1 MLNIILINTEFIM
14 MFPDLQMTPVS
25 DGVFTND
32 TSSSIKVTPL
42 GAGQDVGR
50 SCILVTINGKNVMLD
65 CGMHMGFQDDRKFP
79 DFSYV
84 TREGTLTEYIDCVII
99 SHFHLDHCGALPYMS
114 EMVGYN
120 GPIYMTQPTKAIA
133 PILLEDFRRIS
144 VERKGESNFFTSQNI
159 KDCMKKVIT
168 INLHQTIQVDDDL
181 EIKCYYAGHVL
192 GAGMF
197 LVKSGQQSLVYTGDF
212 NMTPD
217 RHLGSAWIDK
227 CRPDLLIT
235 ESTYATTI
243 RDSKRCRERDFLMKV
258 RDCVEKGG
266 KVLIPV
272 FALGRAQELCIL
284 LETYWE
290 HMNMK
295 VPIFFAAGLTEKA
308 TNYYKMFITW
318 TNEKIKETFIERNM
332 FDFKHI
338 KPFDRSY
345 IDNPGPMVVFAT
357 PGMLHAGL
365 SLQIFKKWAPSPQ
378 NIVIMPGYCV
388 AGTVGSK
395 ILSGAKRIEFENKQ
409 VVEVNMKVEYMSFS
423 AHADSKGIMELISK
437 CEPKNVLLVHG
448 EAIKMKFLKMKIE
461 QEFKV
466 KCYDPANGETVD
478 IPTKISI
485 PVDVSEC
492 LLKKSL
498 ENNQFN
504 LELEDTSNSKRMK
517 LLHGTLVMTANS
529 AAQPPVFKIVPPELA
544 MEEAGIRQHR
554 IKYTTTLRLKNVQN
568 LSCRQIS
575 EAILKRIRLK
585 IKDKGSTRNA
595 IALVDKGH
603 DDELPIDDVPRL
615 ISDSRVNV
623 GQCYVQLDQQESGN
637 FRDAYVAW
645 YDHDESLGN
654 VLVETLNEI
663 ESIQ

>member
-1 MLNIILINTEFIM
+1 MGI
-14 MFPDLQMTPVS
+14 Q
-25 DGVFTND
+25 
-32 TSSSIKVTPL
+32 VTPL

-50 SCILVTINGKNVMLD
+50 SCILVTLNGKNVMFD
-65 CGMHMGFQDDRKFP
+65 CGMHMGFQDERKFP

-84 TREGTLTEYIDCVII
+84 TRDGSLTEYIDCVII
-99 SHFHLDHCGALPYMS
+99 SHFHLDHCGALPFMS

-144 VERKGESNFFTSQNI
+144 VERKGESNFFTQQNI

-168 INLHQTIQVDDDL
+168 INLHQTIQVYDDL

-197 LVKSGQQSLVYTGDF
+197 LVKSGQESVVYTGDF

-227 CRPDLLIT
+227 CRPNLLIT

-258 RDCVEKGG
+258 RECVERGG

-318 TNEKIKETFIERNM
+318 TNEKIKETFVKRNM

-345 IDNPGPMVVFAT
+345 IDIPGPMVVFAT

-365 SLQIFKKWAPSPQ
+365 SLQIFKKWAPSAQ

-388 AGTVGSK
+388 AGTVGAK
-395 ILSGAKRIEFENKQ
+395 ILSGARRIEFENKQ
-409 VVEVNMKVEYMSFS
+409 VVEVNMKVENMSFS
-423 AHADSKGIMELISK
+423 AHADSKGIMELIHM

-448 EAIKMKFLKMKIE
+448 EAIKMKFLKAKVE

-466 KCYDPANGETVD
+466 NCYDPANGETVE
-478 IPTKISI
+478 IPTQISV
-485 PVDVSEC
+485 PVDVCEN

-498 ENNQFN
+498 ES
-504 LELEDTSNSKRMK
+504 LRYRDVDSDIDSKRLK
-517 LLHGTLVMTANS
+517 VLHGALVMSANS
-529 AAQPPVFKIVPPELA
+529 RDQPPIFKIVPPELA
-544 MEEAGIRQHR
+544 MEEAGIRHHK

-568 LSCRQIS
+568 LTCRQIS
-575 EAILKRIRLK
+575 ESILKRIESKMQDRSKLNNVLAV
-585 IKDKGSTRNA
+585 RNSG
-595 IALVDKGH
+595 LN
-603 DDELPIDDVPRL
+603 DDMLLDDTPQL

-623 GQCYVQLDQQESGN
+623 GQCYVQLDQQDTGN
-637 FRDAYVAW
+637 YRDAYVAW

-654 VLVETLNEI
+654 VLVEALNEMENI
-663 ESIQ
+663 

>member
-1 MLNIILINTEFIM
+1 MFSDKQMQPVAEGLLANDDSIN
-14 MFPDLQMTPVS
+14 
-25 DGVFTND
+25 
-32 TSSSIKVTPL
+32 IKVTPL

-50 SCILVTINGKNVMLD
+50 SCILVTLNGRNIMFD
-65 CGMHMGFQDDRKFP
+65 CGMHMGFQDERKFP
-79 DFSYV
+79 DFSYI
-84 TREGTLTEYIDCVII
+84 TREGSLTEYIDCVIV

-144 VERKGESNFFTSQNI
+144 VERKGESNFFTSHNI
-159 KDCMKKVIT
+159 RDCMKKVIT
-168 INLHQTIQVDDDL
+168 INLHQTIQVLDDL

-197 LVKSGQQSLVYTGDF
+197 LVKSGQQSVVYTGDF

-243 RDSKRCRERDFLMKV
+243 RESKRCRERDFLMKV
-258 RDCVEKGG
+258 RDCVERGG

-318 TNEKIKETFIERNM
+318 TNEKIKETFVERNM

-365 SLQIFKKWAPSPQ
+365 SLQIFKKWAPSAQ

-388 AGTVGSK
+388 AGTVGQK

-423 AHADSKGIMELISK
+423 AHADSRGIMELISK

-466 KCYDPANGETVD
+466 ACYDPANGETVNV
-478 IPTKISI
+478 PTQISI

-498 ENNQFN
+498 ENCIY
-504 LELEDTSNSKRMK
+504 DIDGDDDSKRMK
-517 LLHGTLVMTANS
+517 ILHGTLVMS
-529 AAQPPVFKIVPPELA
+529 ASTPSNPPIFKIVPPDLA
-544 MEEAGIRQHR
+544 MEEAGIRQHK

-568 LSCRQIS
+568 LTCRQIS
-575 EAILKRIRLK
+575 ETILKRIKSK
-585 IKDKGSTRNA
+585 IKDRGESMK
-595 IALVDKGH
+595 ALMSNEKSF
-603 DDELPIDDVPRL
+603 DDELLMDDSPRL

-623 GQCYVQLDQQESGN
+623 GQCYVQLDQQDTGN
-637 FRDAYVAW
+637 YRDAYVAW
-645 YDHDESLGN
+645 YDQDESLGN
-654 VLVETLNEI
+654 VLVQTLNEL
-663 ESIQ
+663 EDIQ

>member
-1 MLNIILINTEFIM
+1 MIAPM
-14 MFPDLQMTPVS
+14 DVGQSLQPIGDGLYAS
-25 DGVFTND
+25 DSLTN
-32 TSSSIKVTPL
+32 IKVTPL

-50 SCILVTINGKNVMLD
+50 SCIIVTLNGKNIMFD
-65 CGMHMGFQDDRKFP
+65 CGMHMGYQDERKFP
-79 DFSYV
+79 DFTYV
-84 TREGTLTEYIDCVII
+84 TGYQENKRLTEFIDCVII
-99 SHFHLDHCGALPYMS
+99 SHFHLDHCGSLPYMS
-114 EMVGYN
+114 EMVGYD

-133 PILLEDFRRIS
+133 PILLEDFRRIA
-144 VERKGESNFFTSQNI
+144 VERKGESNFFSSKNI
-159 KDCMKKVIT
+159 KDCMNKVVT
-168 INLHQTIQVDDDL
+168 INLLQTTKVLDDL
-181 EIKCYYAGHVL
+181 HIKCYYAGHVL
-192 GAGMF
+192 GAAMF
-197 LVKSGQQSLVYTGDF
+197 LVKSGQQSVVYTGDF

-243 RDSKRCRERDFLMKV
+243 RDSKRLRERDFLMKV
-258 RDCVEKGG
+258 RECVERGG

-318 TNEKIKETFIERNM
+318 TNEKIKETFVERNM

-388 AGTVGSK
+388 AGTVGAK
-395 ILSGAKRIEFENKQ
+395 ILAGAKRIEFENKQ
-409 VVEVNMKVEYMSFS
+409 FVDVNMKVEYMSFS
-423 AHADSKGIMELISK
+423 AHADSKGIMELINM

-448 EAIKMKFLKMKIE
+448 EALKMKYLKTKIE
-461 QEFKV
+461 QEIGIN
-466 KCYDPANGETVD
+466 CYDPANGETVD
-478 IPTKISI
+478 IPTQISV
-485 PVDVSEC
+485 PVDVSGA
-492 LLKKSL
+492 LLKRTL
-498 ENNQFN
+498 ENTSC
-504 LELEDTSNSKRMK
+504 ELDFQRGPDTKK
-517 LLHGTLVMTANS
+517 IKVLHGVLVMSATTAS
-529 AAQPPVFKIVPPELA
+529 QTPIFKVVTPDVA
-544 MEEAGIRQHR
+544 MDEAGIQQHK

-568 LSCRQIS
+568 LTNRQIS
-575 EAILKRIRLK
+575 EILIKRIGNK
-585 IKDKGSTRNA
+585 IKEKKLDLISTFNERASGSENMTSDN
-595 IALVDKGH
+595 
-603 DDELPIDDVPRL
+603 VPRL
-615 ISDSRVNV
+615 FSDSRINV
-623 GQCYVQLDQQESGN
+623 GHCYVQLDQQETTSY
-637 FRDAYVAW
+637 RDAYVAW
-645 YDHDESLGN
+645 FDQDEALGN
-654 VLVETLNEI
+654 VLVESLTEI
-663 ESIQ
+663 ESLTA

>member
-1 MLNIILINTEFIM
+1 M
-14 MFPDLQMTPVS
+14 MMPTPQMQPFG
-25 DGVFTND
+25 DGLFVTND
-32 TSSSIKVTPL
+32 ISTSIKVTPL

-50 SCILVTINGKNVMLD
+50 SCILVTINNKNVMLD
-65 CGMHMGFQDDRKFP
+65 CGMHMGFQDERKFP
-79 DFSYV
+79 DFSFV
-84 TREGTLTEYIDCVII
+84 TTEGTLTDYIDCVIV

-168 INLHQTIQVDDDL
+168 INLHQTIQVSEDL

-197 LVKSGQQSLVYTGDF
+197 MVKSGQQSVVYTGDF

-258 RDCVEKGG
+258 RECVERGG

-284 LETYWE
+284 LDTFWE
-290 HMNMK
+290 HMNLK

-318 TNEKIKETFIERNM
+318 TNEKIKETFIDRNM

-388 AGTVGSK
+388 AGTVGQK
-395 ILSGAKRIEFENKQ
+395 ILSGARRIEFENKQ
-409 VVEVNMKVEYMSFS
+409 VVEVNMRVEYMSFS

-448 EAIKMKFLKMKIE
+448 EAIKMKFLKTKIE

-466 KCYDPANGETVD
+466 NCYHPANGETVD
-478 IPTKISI
+478 IPTQISV

-492 LLKKSL
+492 LLKRSL
-498 ENNQFN
+498 E
-504 LELEDTSNSKRMK
+504 SKIGSDDDSDSKKIK
-517 LLHGTLVMTANS
+517 LFHGALVMS
-529 AAQPPVFKIVPPELA
+529 ATGTSQLPVFKIVPPEVA

-554 IKYTTTLRLKNVQN
+554 IKFTTTLRLKNVQN
-568 LSCRQIS
+568 LTCRQIS
-575 EAILKRIRLK
+575 EAILARLK
-585 IKDKGSTRNA
+585 SKLADQESSTQALALWDRKQDSDL
-595 IALVDKGH
+595 LVDDSPK
-603 DDELPIDDVPRL
+603 L

-623 GQCYVQLDQQESGN
+623 GQCYIQLDLQDTTSN
-637 FRDAYVAW
+637 YRDAYVAW
-645 YDHDESLGN
+645 YDQHEYLGN
-654 VLVETLNEI
+654 VLVETLNDMDTI
-663 ESIQ
+663 SQ

>member
-1 MLNIILINTEFIM
+1 M
-14 MFPDLQMTPVS
+14 MVPDTPVMQPIA
-25 DGVFTND
+25 DGVYTND
-32 TSSSIKVTPL
+32 SLTSIKVTPL

-50 SCILVTINGKNVMLD
+50 SCILVTLNGKNVMLD

-79 DFSYV
+79 DFTYV
-84 TREGTLTEYIDCVII
+84 TRDGSLTEYIDCVII

-168 INLHQTIQVDDDL
+168 INLHQTIQVDEDL

-197 LVKSGQQSLVYTGDF
+197 HVKSGQQSVVYTGDF

-284 LETYWE
+284 LDTFWE
-290 HMNMK
+290 HMNLK

-318 TNEKIKETFIERNM
+318 TNEKIKETFVERNM

-345 IDNPGPMVVFAT
+345 MDCPGPMVVFAT

-388 AGTVGSK
+388 AGTVGAK

-409 VVEVNMKVEYMSFS
+409 FVDVNMKVEYMSFS
-423 AHADSKGIMELISK
+423 AHADSKGIMDLIHK
-437 CEPKNVLLVHG
+437 CEPRNVLLVHG

-461 QEFKV
+461 QEFKIN
-466 KCYDPANGETVD
+466 CFDPANGETVD
-478 IPTKISI
+478 VPTKISI

-492 LLKKSL
+492 LLKRSL
-498 ENNQFN
+498 ENSQYNVEVGD
-504 LELEDTSNSKRMK
+504 ELDAKKMK
-517 LLHGTLVMTANS
+517 ILHGTLVMS
-529 AAQPPVFKIVPPELA
+529 AISPTQPPIFKIVSPELA
-544 MEEAGIRQHR
+544 MEEAGIKQHK

-568 LSCRQIS
+568 LTCRQIS
-575 EAILKRIRLK
+575 ESILKRIEAK
-585 IKDKGSTRNA
+585 IKDSGLKNA
-595 IALVDKGH
+595 ITLHEKNYDNEMLM
-603 DDELPIDDVPRL
+603 DDNPRL

-623 GQCYVQLDQQESGN
+623 GQCYVQLDQQDTGN
-637 FRDAYVAW
+637 YRDAYVAW
-645 YDHDESLGN
+645 YDQDESLGN
-654 VLVETLNEI
+654 VLVETLSEM
-663 ESIQ
+663 ESTQ

>member
-1 MLNIILINTEFIM
+1 
-14 MFPDLQMTPVS
+14 MFPDPQMQPVW
-25 DGVFTND
+25 DGVFSMD
-32 TSSSIKVTPL
+32 TSTSIKVTPL

-50 SCILVTINGKNVMLD
+50 SCILVTINGKNIMFD
-65 CGMHMGFQDDRKFP
+65 CGMHMGFQDERKFP

-84 TREGTLTEYIDCVII
+84 TREGTLTEHIDCVII

-168 INLHQTIQVDDDL
+168 INLHQTIQVYEDL

-197 LVKSGQQSLVYTGDF
+197 LVKSGQQSVVYTGDF

-258 RDCVEKGG
+258 RECVERGG

-388 AGTVGSK
+388 AGTVGQK
-395 ILSGAKRIEFENKQ
+395 ILSGIKRIEFENKQ

-448 EAIKMKFLKMKIE
+448 EAMKMKFLKMKIE
-461 QEFKV
+461 QEFKIN
-466 KCYDPANGETVD
+466 CYDPANGETVD
-478 IPTKISI
+478 IPTQISV

-492 LLKKSL
+492 LLKRSL
-498 ENNQFN
+498 ENETYSTHDDSDN
-504 LELEDTSNSKRMK
+504 KR
-517 LLHGTLVMTANS
+517 LRVLHGTLVMTATS
-529 AAQPPVFKIVPPELA
+529 PSQPPIFKIVPPEVA
-544 MEEAGIRQHR
+544 MEEAGIRHHK
-554 IKYTTTLRLKNVQN
+554 IKYTSTLRLQNVQN
-568 LSCRQIS
+568 LTCRQIS
-575 EAILKRIRLK
+575 EAILKRIKTK
-585 IKDKGSTRNA
+585 INDKASLRNA
-595 IALVDKGH
+595 LTDKSMDCSVALM
-603 DDELPIDDVPRL
+603 DDGPRL

-623 GQCYVQLDQQESGN
+623 GQCYIQLDQQDTGN
-637 FRDAYVAW
+637 YKDAYVAW
-645 YDHDESLGN
+645 YDHDDSVGN
-654 VLVETLNEI
+654 VLLETLNEI
-663 ESIQ
+663 DNFQKIV